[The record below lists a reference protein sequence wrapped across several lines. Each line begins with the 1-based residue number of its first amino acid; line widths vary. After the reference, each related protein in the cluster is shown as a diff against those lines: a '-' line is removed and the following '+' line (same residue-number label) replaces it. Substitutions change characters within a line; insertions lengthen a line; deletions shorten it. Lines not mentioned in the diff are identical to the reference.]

1 MKDNI
6 QHSKIIILG
15 SGPAGYTAAI
25 YAARANLKPVLITG
39 SKQGGQL
46 MNTNEIE
53 NWPGDITSID
63 GATLMHRMHQHA
75 IHFKT
80 NIISDHI
87 HSVNFEEYPFFLR
100 GEKNQYTANS
110 VIIATGANPRYLGLK
125 SEKEFQGRGVST
137 CAVCDGFFYKNNEV
151 AVVGGGNTA
160 VEETLY
166 LSNLVEHVHLIH
178 RRTHFKAEK
187 ILLNRLEKQIQA
199 NKVSLYL
206 NTTIQDIL
214 GNSCGVTNLVLKTTK
229 LKTEQKIFNLA
240 ISGLFVAIGHEPNTE
255 IFINKIKMNNGYII
269 IKSGI
274 HGNFTQTS
282 IPGVFAAG
290 DVVDHVY
297 RQAITSSASG
307 CMAALDSERYLNSI
321 NS

>member
-1 MKDNI
+1 MQDDI
-6 QHSKIIILG
+6 QHNNLMILG

-39 SKQGGQL
+39 NNQGGQL

-75 IHFKT
+75 MNFKT

-87 HSVNFEEYPFFLR
+87 HAVNFEEYPFFLQ
-100 GEKNQYTANS
+100 GEKNKYTANS
-110 VIIATGANPRYLGLK
+110 VIIATGANPRYLGLT
-125 SEKEFQGRGVST
+125 SEKKFQGRGVST

-166 LSNLVEHVHLIH
+166 LSNLVKHVHLIH

-187 ILLNRLEKQIQA
+187 ILLDRLAKQIQE

-214 GNSCGVTNLVLKTTK
+214 GDSCGVTNLVLKKTQ

-255 IFINKIKMNNGYII
+255 IFINQIKMNNGYII

-282 IPGVFAAG
+282 VPGVFAAG

-307 CMAALDSERYLNSI
+307 CMAALDSERYLNTI